1 MGTYLLQSEKNRIKK
16 EIKEAF
22 DTIVKGCESLDMDLA
37 FKVFL
42 NSPDFYMIG
51 TDCSICDYQTY
62 IDSNIN
68 YLKECSNF
76 KLTTFSEEIKY
87 LGRDMVIFSW
97 IYKAEATLK
106 TGDRDIIEKAGATFL
121 FKKINGE
128 WKVIYYH
135 EASLPHIKI
144 PKSL

>member
-1 MGTYLLQSEKNRIKK
+1 METNLSQSEKNRIKK
-16 EIKEAF
+16 EVKEAF
-22 DTIVKGCESLDMDLA
+22 DTIIKGCESLDMDMA
-37 FKVFL
+37 FKVFH

-76 KLTTFSEEIKY
+76 KLTTFNEEIKY

-97 IYKAEATLK
+97 IYK
-106 TGDRDIIEKAGATFL
+106 
-121 FKKINGE
+121 
-128 WKVIYYH
+128 
-135 EASLPHIKI
+135 
-144 PKSL
+144 